1 MAFYDS
7 LPSSGLNLNERFKQ
21 LNPAEVKKLAGAKL
35 SDIVLQEI
43 ARSRMRVDELQKRY
57 PSAGTKELAQ
67 HLIDG
72 KKALAGMAGG
82 VSGVFGLISV
92 PADLLFMSWLQIIL
106 LVDVATRLQGEP
118 QERARPGRAVGF
130 VRLRQRAG
138 AAATLQPQGARGAGG
153 EADGQGRPAHPGPRH
168 AAGGRAHHRLPQQPA
183 HPGGGRAGRA
193 LLRGLRQGPRQGP
206 GAREK
211 KTG

>member
-7 LPSSGLNLNERFKQ
+7 FRERLAGFKQ
-21 LNPAEVKKLAGAKL
+21 LNPAELKKLAGAKL

-43 ARSRMRVDELQKRY
+43 SRSRIRVDELQKRY

-106 LVDVATRLQGEP
+106 LVDVATAYKVNLKS
-118 QERARPGRAVGF
+118 ERARGELLDLFGYANGLGPLQRSSPKMLGGLAARLLAKGGLPTLGRAMPLVAAPITAYLNNQHIQAVGEQA
-130 VRLRQRAG
+130 VRFYEG
-138 AAATLQPQGARGAGG
+138 F
-153 EADGQGRPAHPGPRH
+153 DKAH
-168 AAGGRAHHRLPQQPA
+168 AKAKT
-183 HPGGGRAGRA
+183 
-193 LLRGLRQGPRQGP
+193 
-206 GAREK
+206 REK

>member
-1 MAFYDS
+1 MAFFDS
-7 LPSSGLNLNERFKQ
+7 LRERLSGLMPPS
-21 LNPAEVKKLAGAKL
+21 PAELKKLAGAKL

-43 ARSRMRVDELQKRY
+43 ARSRIRVDELQKRY

-106 LVDVATRLQGEP
+106 LVDVATVYKVNLKS
-118 QERARPGRAVGF
+118 ERARGELLDLFGYANGLGPLQRSSPKVLGGLAARLLAKGGLPTLGRAMPLVAAPITAYLNNQHIQSVGEQA
-130 VRLRQRAG
+130 VRFYEG
-138 AAATLQPQGARGAGG
+138 F
-153 EADGQGRPAHPGPRH
+153 DKAH
-168 AAGGRAHHRLPQQPA
+168 AKAK
-183 HPGGGRAGRA
+183 
-193 LLRGLRQGPRQGP
+193 
-206 GAREK
+206 AREK

>member
-7 LPSSGLNLNERFKQ
+7 FRERLAGFKPPS
-21 LNPAEVKKLAGAKL
+21 PAELKKLAGAKL
-35 SDIVLQEI
+35 SDVVLQEI
-43 ARSRMRVDELQKRY
+43 ARSRIRVDELQKRY
-57 PSAGTKELAQ
+57 PSASLKELAQ

-106 LVDVATRLQGEP
+106 LVDVATVYKVNLKS
-118 QERARPGRAVGF
+118 ERARGELLDLFGYANGLGPLQRSSPKLLGGLAA
-130 VRLRQRAG
+130 RLLVKG
-138 AAATLQPQGARGAGG
+138 GLPTL
-153 EADGQGRPAHPGPRH
+153 
-168 AAGGRAHHRLPQQPA
+168 
-183 HPGGGRAGRA
+183 GRA
-193 LLRGLRQGPRQGP
+193 LPLVAAPITAYLNNQHIQAVGEQAVRFYEGFDKAHAKARSRQ
-206 GAREK
+206 K

>member
-7 LPSSGLNLNERFKQ
+7 FRERLSSFKQ
-21 LNPAEVKKLAGAKL
+21 FNPAEMKKLASAKL

-43 ARSRMRVDELQKRY
+43 ARSRTRVDELQKRY

-92 PADLLFMSWLQIIL
+92 PADMLFMSWLQIIL
-106 LVDVATRLQGEP
+106 LVDVATAYKVNLKS
-118 QERARPGRAVGF
+118 ERARSELLDLFGYANGLGPLQRSSPKVLGGLAAKLLAKGGLPTLGRAMPLVAAPISAYLNNQHIQSVGEQA
-130 VRLRQRAG
+130 VRFYEGFDKAH
-138 AAATLQPQGARGAGG
+138 TKARS
-153 EADGQGRPAHPGPRH
+153 
-168 AAGGRAHHRLPQQPA
+168 
-183 HPGGGRAGRA
+183 
-193 LLRGLRQGPRQGP
+193 
-206 GAREK
+206 REK

>member
-7 LPSSGLNLNERFKQ
+7 FRERFSSLNERFKQ
-21 LNPAEVKKLAGAKL
+21 LSPAEVKKLAGAKL

-57 PSAGTKELAQ
+57 PTAGAKELAQ

-92 PADLLFMSWLQIIL
+92 PADLLFMAWLQIIL
-106 LVDVATRLQGEP
+106 LVDVATVYKVNLKS
-118 QERARPGRAVGF
+118 ERARAELLDLFGYANGMGPLQRSSPKVLGGLAAKLAIKGGLPTLGRAMPLVAAPITAYLNNQHIQAVGEQA
-130 VRLRQRAG
+130 VRFYEGFDKAH
-138 AAATLQPQGARGAGG
+138 AKARS
-153 EADGQGRPAHPGPRH
+153 
-168 AAGGRAHHRLPQQPA
+168 
-183 HPGGGRAGRA
+183 
-193 LLRGLRQGPRQGP
+193 
-206 GAREK
+206 REK
-211 KTG
+211 KAG

>member
-7 LPSSGLNLNERFKQ
+7 LRERLSNLNSSFKQ
-21 LNPAEVKKLAGAKL
+21 FSPAEVKKLAGAKL

-43 ARSRMRVDELQKRY
+43 ARSRLRVDELQKRY
-57 PSAGTKELAQ
+57 PSAGPKELAQ

-92 PADLLFMSWLQIIL
+92 PADLLFMAWLQVIL
-106 LVDVATRLQGEP
+106 LVDVATAYKVNLKS
-118 QERARPGRAVGF
+118 ERARAELLDLFGYANGLGPLQRSSPKVLGGLAAKLMVKGGLPTLGRAMPLVAAPITAYLNNQHIQTVGEQA
-130 VRLRQRAG
+130 VRFYEG
-138 AAATLQPQGARGAGG
+138 F
-153 EADGQGRPAHPGPRH
+153 DKAHAKTR
-168 AAGGRAHHRLPQQPA
+168 
-183 HPGGGRAGRA
+183 
-193 LLRGLRQGPRQGP
+193 
-206 GAREK
+206 AREK